1 MSTTTPS
8 EQQTMMR
15 PADERR
21 LPWYHLIYTGIA
33 GLVLA
38 TAILAVFDALSIASA
53 ILLGF
58 VLHLTIGYLY
68 SRFREGRRWAMDRLM
83 TLIVIGAFAI
93 AMFPLLSLLWE
104 VISRGLVRVV
114 QASPTPFAFWTTDM
128 SGIIGG
134 ADAGGVLHA
143 TIGTLLIT
151 LWASIISIP
160 IGLFTAIFLVEYADQ
175 RSGEHTSEL
184 QSRGQIVYR
193 LLLAEKQEG

>member
-15 PADERR
+15 PADERL

-104 VISRGLVRVV
+104 VISRGLMRVV
-114 QASPTPFAFWTTDM
+114 QASPTP
-128 SGIIGG
+128 
-134 ADAGGVLHA
+134 
-143 TIGTLLIT
+143 
-151 LWASIISIP
+151 
-160 IGLFTAIFLVEYADQ
+160 
-175 RSGEHTSEL
+175 RSEEHTSEL
-184 QSRGQIVYR
+184 QSRGHLVCR
-193 LLLAEKQEG
+193 LL

>member
-68 SRFREGRRWAMDRLM
+68 SRFREGRRWAP
-83 TLIVIGAFAI
+83 G
-93 AMFPLLSLLWE
+93 
-104 VISRGLVRVV
+104 RGGPAP
-114 QASPTPFAFWTTDM
+114 AS
-128 SGIIGG
+128 GG
-134 ADAGGVLHA
+134 AG
-143 TIGTLLIT
+143 I
-151 LWASIISIP
+151 
-160 IGLFTAIFLVEYADQ
+160 
-175 RSGEHTSEL
+175 RSG
-184 QSRGQIVYR
+184 
-193 LLLAEKQEG
+193 